1 MEAEY
6 AAGMGVDPKLKA
18 LSQVPLF
25 AHLSKREREFI
36 ASRCDEV
43 DVNAG
48 RQLTTQG
55 KPGDSF
61 YLLLDGEAK
70 VEVDGKPRPTLK
82 TGDFFGEISMLDR
95 GLATATVTSTK
106 DSQLLVMSHA
116 QFRDAIKANESLLVK
131 VLAAMGERLRADLAA
146 AHQHD

>member
-1 MEAEY
+1 MLLR
-6 AAGMGVDPKLKA
+6 MSDPKTRA

-25 AHLSKREREFI
+25 SQLSPGELEFV

-43 DVNAG
+43 DVHAG

-70 VEVDGKPRPTLK
+70 VEVDGKPRRMMT

-95 GLATATVTSTK
+95 GLATATVTTSK

-146 AHQHD
+146 AHQHE